1 MRSATPYVVSYSL
14 EIKSAR
20 WADYWQQQAYP
31 MMLVI
36 RTVDGEIRWMDMSAY
51 LRRESGG
58 GKPAKRIVFEGE
70 PFDVISVRRWRE
82 RVLGGKA

>member
-36 RTVDGEIRWMDMSAY
+36 RTVDGEIRWMDVRAY
-51 LRRESGG
+51 LNHSNQSSDRFLHEGIFSREPWDSS
-58 GKPAKRIVFEGE
+58 RDCRF
-70 PFDVISVRRWRE
+70 R
-82 RVLGGKA
+82 